1 MAIYSWYP
9 FKGSGIS
16 INHNL
21 EKITHKSHN
30 DNNNMWPKAK
40 VRSRLTKL
48 QLHAKPADDFFTQS
62 ETLDVVTKVK

>member
-30 DNNNMWPKAK
+30 DNMWPKAK
-40 VRSRLTKL
+40 VRSRLNKL
-48 QLHAKPADDFFTQS
+48 QLHAKAADNFF
-62 ETLDVVTKVK
+62 EHNDTLDVVTKVK